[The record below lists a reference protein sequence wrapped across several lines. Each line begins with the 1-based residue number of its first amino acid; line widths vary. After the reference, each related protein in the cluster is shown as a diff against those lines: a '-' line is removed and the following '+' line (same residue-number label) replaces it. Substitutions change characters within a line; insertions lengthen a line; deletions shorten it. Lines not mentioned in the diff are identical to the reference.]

1 MSPEIIR
8 KIQYLCNSIA
18 HFEWSGVLFYTCQ
31 GTIQQPDKMTI
42 NIEDILPMDKGT
54 ATATEFAYDERY
66 VNYLMN
72 NPERLEWRNGLIH
85 SHNNMAVFFS
95 GTDEKEIETNSKAH
109 NYYLSMVV
117 NNKLDI
123 IAKVGFVA
131 EVEYPVKA
139 KYHALDENGKS
150 YFVKQ
155 ENFTEKRQ
163 KLFTYD
169 CKINYNIPDSG
180 LDTEFI
186 DNVAFIM
193 KPKPVVTPTGNRVY
207 GTSYNWDDYEYGNY
221 PQSNFQNRIPPV
233 TPITDSKQFVQK
245 PERLF
250 NNFRKTS
257 EDLKY
262 EQFLLICFGYSKSH
276 VKDLDF
282 EECMQDMQ
290 EAMSKGE
297 FDQDYLE
304 NFFCDT
310 LAEELEDFIIEQGEE
325 EAWVEE
331 QIRLTLIDY
340 TSRYPFINK
349 LYNMI
354 YDAKLQ

>member
-1 MSPEIIR
+1 
-8 KIQYLCNSIA
+8 
-18 HFEWSGVLFYTCQ
+18 
-31 GTIQQPDKMTI
+31 MTI

-54 ATATEFAYDERY
+54 ATATEFSYDERY

-72 NPERLEWRNGLIH
+72 KPERLEWRSGLIH

-117 NNKLDI
+117 NNKLDM

-131 EVEYPVKA
+131 EVEFPVKA
-139 KYHALDENGKS
+139 NYHALDENGQK

-155 ENFTEKRQ
+155 ESFIEKRQ

-169 CKINYNIPDSG
+169 CKINYEIPESG

-186 DNVAFIM
+186 DNVSFVL
-193 KPKPVVTPTGNRVY
+193 KPKPAPVATQIEGRVY
-207 GTSYNWDDYEYGNY
+207 GNPSNPDFWDY
-221 PQSNFQNRIPPV
+221 PRGNFQDRM
-233 TPITDSKQFVQK
+233 TPRTDSKQFVQK
-245 PERLF
+245 PIRGF
-250 NNFRKTS
+250 NKLMRT
-257 EDLKY
+257 EGDLKY
-262 EQFLLICFGYSKSH
+262 EQFILICLGYSKSH

-282 EECMQDMQ
+282 EECLQEMQ
-290 EAMSKGE
+290 EAMINGD

-304 NFFCDT
+304 NSFCDT
-310 LAEELEDFIIEQGEE
+310 LAEEIEDFIIEQDEE

-331 QIRLTLIDY
+331 QIRLKLLDY
-340 TSRYPFINK
+340 ISSYPFINK
-349 LYNMI
+349 LYNTI

>member
-1 MSPEIIR
+1 
-8 KIQYLCNSIA
+8 
-18 HFEWSGVLFYTCQ
+18 
-31 GTIQQPDKMTI
+31 
-42 NIEDILPMDKGT
+42 MDKGT

-72 NPERLEWRNGLIH
+72 NPERLEWKSGLIH

-131 EVEYPVKA
+131 EAEYLVEA
-139 KYHALDENGKS
+139 KYHALDENGKP

-155 ENFTEKRQ
+155 KNFIEKKQ

-186 DNVAFIM
+186 DSVAFIM
-193 KPKPVVTPTGNRVY
+193 KPKPV
-207 GTSYNWDDYEYGNY
+207 
-221 PQSNFQNRIPPV
+221 V

-331 QIRLTLIDY
+331 QIRLKLIDY

-354 YDAKLQ
+354 YDAELQ